1 MRVVFLLLALPLIGC
16 VTSKPMPRDTYAEA
30 REQTERMLNQQREAV
45 DREKQRYANEYA
57 AFRCDPGAMPPV
69 QKLTYDQHRIK
80 SLTLSPLLSLRLRL
94 GKSVEIPGAHT
105 YRTESDFGLFTA
117 SGRQLAVGES
127 MMCLWDEAA
136 SDGDLEVLFNP
147 AEKSVLIQEE
157 TVGAG
162 SSVRHI
168 AFIPKPGADVR
179 DGGKSADWQVMH
191 LDLPQ
196 RSHGA
201 GDESDHIGR
210 VFGLSSRKVYVEMD
224 GVHYAFPV
232 EEVVTTELGI
242 SNG

>member
-1 MRVVFLLLALPLIGC
+1 M
-16 VTSKPMPRDTYAEA
+16 TQKPIQRDSYAEA
-30 REQTERMLNQQREAV
+30 REQTDRMIRQQREVV
-45 DREKQRYANEYA
+45 DREKQLYANKYA
-57 AFRCDPGAMPPV
+57 AFRCDSGVMSPL

-80 SLTLSPLLSLRLRL
+80 SLSLSPLLSLRLRL
-94 GKSVEIPGAHT
+94 GKYVELPGSNT
-105 YRTESDFGLFTA
+105 YRTESEFVLSSADGK
-117 SGRQLAVGES
+117 QLAAGES
-127 MMCLWDEAA
+127 MMCLGNGEP

-157 TVGAG
+157 TFGAG

-179 DGGKSADWQVMH
+179 NGGKSADWQVMH
-191 LDLPQ
+191 LDLPR

-224 GVHYAFPV
+224 GIHYAFPV